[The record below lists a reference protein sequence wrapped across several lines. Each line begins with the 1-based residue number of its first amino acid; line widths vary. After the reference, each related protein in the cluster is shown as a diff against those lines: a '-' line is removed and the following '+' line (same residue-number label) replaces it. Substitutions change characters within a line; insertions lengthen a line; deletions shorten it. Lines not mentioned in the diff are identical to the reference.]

1 LSGARTYLVG
11 GAVRDA
17 LLGLEGA
24 ERDWV
29 VVGSTP
35 DEMLA
40 RGFRQVGASFPVFL
54 HPETGEEYALA
65 RTEKKSGHGYHG
77 FTVDFHPGVSLEED
91 LERRD
96 LTINAMARDA
106 NGQLVDPFGGVE
118 DLEQKIIRHVSG
130 AFVEDPL
137 RVLRVAR
144 FAATFAHL
152 GFEVHPSTMS
162 LMGEITRSGELEHL
176 AAERTWR
183 EIERAMM
190 TPAPSAFVRV
200 MRECGA
206 LQALLPEVEALFGV
220 PQPEKHHP
228 EVDTGT
234 HLLLA
239 LDIAAGLSTADAK
252 IVFAVLLHDLGKALT
267 RESAL
272 PKHVG
277 HEKAGVPLVDAVCRR
292 LRAPNAAHDLAR
304 KVCLDHLNCHRVFE
318 MRPDT
323 VLRMLERLDVFRQ
336 PDVLPQFIA
345 ACEADYRGRGGR
357 QDDIYHQGGYLTKA
371 HRTAAAILARDLGME
386 GASGPEV
393 GKRLRA
399 ARTEAIAKLPKQ
411 DS

>member
-1 LSGARTYLVG
+1 MSEPRTYLVG

-35 DEMLA
+35 DEMLN

-77 FTVDFHPGVSLEED
+77 FKVDFHPGVTLEED
-91 LERRD
+91 LARRD
-96 LTINAMARDA
+96 LTINAMARDTD
-106 NGQLVDPFGGVE
+106 GQLIDPFGGVR
-118 DLEQKIIRHVSG
+118 DLEQKVLRHVSD

-137 RVLRVAR
+137 RVMRVAR

-152 GFEVHPSTMS
+152 GFEVHPSTMA
-162 LMGEITRSGELEHL
+162 LMRDITCSGELGHL

-183 EIERAMM
+183 EIERAMG
-190 TPAPSAFVRV
+190 TPTPSVFVQV

-206 LQALLPEVEALFGV
+206 LQALLPEVNILFGV

-228 EVDTGT
+228 EIDTGI

-239 LDIAAGLSTADAK
+239 LDAAAASPGATSNV
-252 IVFAVLLHDLGKALT
+252 VFAVLLHDLGKGLT
-267 RESAL
+267 AVEKL
-272 PKHVG
+272 PAHIG
-277 HEKAGVPLVDAVCRR
+277 HERAGVPLVDAVCRR
-292 LRAPNAAHDLAR
+292 LRAPKAAQDLAR

-323 VLRMLERLDVFRQ
+323 VLRMLERLDAFRQ
-336 PDVLPQFIA
+336 PDIVPQFIL

-357 QDDIYHQGGYLTKA
+357 RDEVYRQGEFLSEA
-371 HRTAAAILARDLGME
+371 HRAAATILARD
-386 GASGPEV
+386 
-393 GKRLRA
+393 
-399 ARTEAIAKLPKQ
+399 
-411 DS
+411 